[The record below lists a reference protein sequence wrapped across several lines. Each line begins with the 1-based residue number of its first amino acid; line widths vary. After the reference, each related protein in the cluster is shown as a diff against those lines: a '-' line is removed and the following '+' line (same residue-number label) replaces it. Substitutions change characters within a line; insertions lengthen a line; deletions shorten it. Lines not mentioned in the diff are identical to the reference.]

1 MVVTKTV
8 LGAVN
13 FGKND
18 EDKFCYCYRAKYL
31 QSDWSRW
38 EQNGFYFWS
47 QYCTLWQKKLIRFPR
62 NEKMVNYLLK
72 LKVH

>member
-1 MVVTKTV
+1 MMVVTKTV

-31 QSDWSRW
+31 QSDRSR
-38 EQNGFYFWS
+38 
-47 QYCTLWQKKLIRFPR
+47 
-62 NEKMVNYLLK
+62 
-72 LKVH
+72 